1 MTVRETDVIDIE
13 TVGMGLDEAPSVSWA
28 AVIAGA
34 VAAVATTLVLMLVGA
49 GLGLTVVSPW
59 ANAGVTATT
68 FAVSSIVWLVV
79 VQWLSS
85 AAGGYLAGRLRRKWA
100 DLSDDEVTFRDT
112 AHGFLSWALASIIV
126 AALLGSAISAI
137 TGAATSVVSSV
148 GSAAVQGAAQ
158 GATQA
163 AGNALDPGAYFVDT
177 LFRPAAPAGAAPATD
192 QAAPTAAP
200 ANSGQG
206 TASGPAMPTAQR
218 QPASADVRAET
229 GRILATSLTGDGIS
243 DADKT
248 YLAQL
253 VARETGL
260 TAEEAQARLN
270 DVLAQVDAAKAKAK
284 QAADAARKAGATMSI
299 LTALSLA
306 IGAFIASVAAALGGQ
321 GQISAERRTS

>member
-206 TASGPAMPTAQR
+206 TASGPASQR